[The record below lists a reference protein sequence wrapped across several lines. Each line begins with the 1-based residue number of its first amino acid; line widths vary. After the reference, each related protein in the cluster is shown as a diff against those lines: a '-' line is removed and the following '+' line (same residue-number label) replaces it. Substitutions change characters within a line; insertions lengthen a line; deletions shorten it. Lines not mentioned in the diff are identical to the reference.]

1 MIYIQKDCSEYVD
14 LNQEL
19 DPELYSIGSTLE
31 DYEEGKWIL
40 LTEEQLQ
47 FKNNNSSATKEEVIK
62 MELTPDPEPSDYDKL
77 ITAKR
82 TKENEALA
90 FAENRY
96 KYNLDNINIFTSKI
110 LETQYLC
117 SFNKIITINN
127 KEIDSNLMLLIL
139 EDLNTYCNLLFSNL
153 NQIILSIRKSSTVE
167 EVNSVNIESGYPE
180 IISTTTE
187 ELNNRLNKNNK
198 INESFQAVNFAKA
211 LINTVSLT
219 SSQSLE
225 MQILYPIWGQKGAEF
240 GKSASIGFKLREVKE
255 DSDVLFEVI
264 QAHTIQENWKPSEA
278 TSLYKIVNEENE
290 GTLDDPIPYSG
301 NMILEKDKYYSQ
313 DGHIYLCTRG
323 SETPVYN
330 TLESLI
336 DIYVTKIS

>member
-77 ITAKR
+77 IIAKR

-127 KEIDSNLMLLIL
+127 KEVDSNLMLLIL

-153 NQIILSIRKSSTVE
+153 NQIILSIRKSSTIE
-167 EVNSVNIESGYPE
+167 EVNSIDIESGYPE
-180 IISTTTE
+180 IISITTE

-198 INESFQAVNFAKA
+198 VNESFQVINFAKT
-211 LINTVSLT
+211 LINTISLT

-240 GKSASIGFKLREVKE
+240 GKSIPIGFKLREVE
-255 DSDVLFEVI
+255 ENSDILYEVI
-264 QAHTIQENWKPSEA
+264 QAHTIQENWKPSETA
-278 TSLYKIVNEENE
+278 SLYKIVNEENE
-290 GTLDDPIPYSG
+290 GTLDDPIPYIG

-313 DGHIYLCTRG
+313 DEHIYLCIRS
-323 SETPVYN
+323 SEIPVYD

-336 DIYVTKIS
+336 NIYVTKIS